1 MWSEFFQIDKP
12 FFPPK
17 GLYILN
23 EFRMILLQFFGHDS
37 IIIIVVVVLL
47 LIFII
52 ILIIFI
58 IILIVA
64 KPLNR
69 LDWVLCHRDDKQ
81 PSNHDDERLKRHE
94 SKCRHVRL
102 KRFPRQPKP

>member
-1 MWSEFFQIDKP
+1 
-12 FFPPK
+12 
-17 GLYILN
+17 
-23 EFRMILLQFFGHDS
+23 MILLQLFGLGS
-37 IIIIVVVVLL
+37 IIVVLL

-52 ILIIFI
+52 ILLIFI

-69 LDWVLCHRDDKQ
+69 INQVLCHCDDKQ
-81 PSNHDDERLKRHE
+81 PGNHDNERLKRHE